1 MSKRG
6 DREFLM
12 DMLIACE
19 KIIKYTKDLSY
30 EDFRRNDIVIDAVV
44 RNIEILGEASK
55 NISEGLKKKYPEVE
69 WREILRTRDKIIHF
83 YFGVD
88 LSIVWDIITV
98 DIPALKEKLKGI
110 IEKEGWENE
119 ANNGEKRCSR

>member
-6 DREFLM
+6 DREFLI

-19 KIIKYTKDLSY
+19 KIMRYTKDLSY
-30 EDFRRNDIVIDAVV
+30 EDFRKNDIIIDAVI

-55 NISEGLKKKYPEVE
+55 NISKELRGKYPEVG
-69 WREILRTRDKIIHF
+69 WREISRTRDKIIHF

-88 LSIVWDIITV
+88 LSIVWDIVTV
-98 DIPALKEKLKGI
+98 DIPVLQEKLKKI
-110 IEKEGWENE
+110 VEEESW
-119 ANNGEKRCSR
+119 KRF

>member
-6 DREFLM
+6 DREFLI

-19 KIIKYTKDLSY
+19 RIERYTKGLSY
-30 EDFRRNDIVIDAVV
+30 KDFCENDLVIDAVL

-55 NISEGLKKKYPEVE
+55 NISEELKKKYPEVE
-69 WREILRTRDKIIHF
+69 WRAISRTRDKIIHS

-98 DIPALKEKLKGI
+98 DIPALQKKLEKIAKEKSW
-110 IEKEGWENE
+110 KE
-119 ANNGEKRCSR
+119 

>member
-6 DREFLM
+6 DREFLI

-19 KIIKYTKDLSY
+19 KIIKYTKNLSY
-30 EDFRRNDIVIDAVV
+30 KDFQNNDMIIDAVV

-55 NISEGLKKKYPEVE
+55 NISKELKERYKEVG
-69 WREILRTRDKIIHF
+69 WREISKTRDKIIHF

-88 LSIVWDIITV
+88 LSIAKDPLFSLFLIY
-98 DIPALKEKLKGI
+98 
-110 IEKEGWENE
+110 
-119 ANNGEKRCSR
+119 

>member
-1 MSKRG
+1 MLNMSERG

-19 KIIKYTKDLSY
+19 KIMRYTKDLSY
-30 EDFRRNDIVIDAVV
+30 EDFRRKDIVIDAVV
-44 RNIEILGEASK
+44 RNIEIIGEASK
-55 NISEGLKKKYPEVE
+55 NISEGLKKKYPEVG
-69 WREILRTRDKIIHF
+69 WREISRTRDKINF

-98 DIPALKEKLKGI
+98 DIPALKERLKRI
-110 IEKEGWENE
+110 IEKEGWE
-119 ANNGEKRCSR
+119 K